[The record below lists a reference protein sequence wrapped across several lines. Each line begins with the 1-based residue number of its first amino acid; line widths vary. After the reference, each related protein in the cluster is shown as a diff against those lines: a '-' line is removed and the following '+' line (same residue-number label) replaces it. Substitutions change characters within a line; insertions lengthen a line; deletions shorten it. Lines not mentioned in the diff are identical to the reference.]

1 LPAKYSY
8 LLILLVTVFI
18 TWETNVNQIIA
29 YASRAF
35 ALYYM
40 LQCVVALIVAWQD
53 KSIPKREF
61 RMASFALL
69 AFICLLVFAFGV
81 PSG

>member
-1 LPAKYSY
+1 MQPPSPPARGRH
-8 LLILLVTVFI
+8 
-18 TWETNVNQIIA
+18 IA

-40 LQCVVALIVAWQD
+40 LQCCVA
-53 KSIPKREF
+53 R
-61 RMASFALL
+61 LL
-69 AFICLLVFAFGV
+69 ARTQGETMTALRFGVLAVLCLLVFALGI